1 MKLNDKLNDFFH
13 WKYGDTLTNI
23 LVGTGYLL
31 MFYTLI
37 IYLKEHYLNRTP
49 MLFGI
54 FLLISGIL
62 YKELIF
68 DKKKI

>member
-1 MKLNDKLNDFFH
+1 MKINDKLNDFFH

-23 LVGTGYLL
+23 LVGAGYIS

-37 IYLKEHYLNRTP
+37 LYLKDQQLNKTP
-49 MLFGI
+49 MYVGMILLF
-54 FLLISGIL
+54 SGIL

-68 DKKKI
+68 DKKI